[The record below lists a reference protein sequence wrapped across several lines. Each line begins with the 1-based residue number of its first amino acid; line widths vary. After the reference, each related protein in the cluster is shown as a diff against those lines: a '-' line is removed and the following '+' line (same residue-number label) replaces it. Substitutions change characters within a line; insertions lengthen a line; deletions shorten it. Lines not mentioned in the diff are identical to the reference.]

1 MSRSSEM
8 KHPAIFLAVTLFSGL
23 FCLVAWN
30 WWQLVLLDFDARNGV
45 WYEGKRGKV
54 RLMKSTASNVDVVF
68 VGSSS
73 TQNNVDTDYLTSMG
87 LNSFNLGVSGNLW
100 REYPYLVTEAAKVAN
115 KAVVISIP
123 LHNLYSRLGCPKL
136 LTLTDIIFFMR
147 YSSCTFRFAD
157 ILENLPMN
165 ALQKYK
171 MDREEHLPNL
181 DLHKA
186 SISTR
191 FGLDLNDDPRN
202 INFIRASSKGIKT
215 VWLVLFSNGDGLVFS
230 NRLDGLKYK
239 PSVEDFTDRNFD
251 PVALM
256 YLKQLAAIVTANN
269 KLPIFILE
277 PGRRGNIYKTNKSN
291 LANRFW
297 PVPFIFNESLILDRD
312 DWAAEPY
319 LNSEGK
325 RKYSKLLFQQ
335 VHSLILADETG
346 TSK

>member
-8 KHPAIFLAVTLFSGL
+8 KHPAIFVAVTLLSGL
-23 FCLVAWN
+23 FCLVGWN
-30 WWQLVLLDFDARNGV
+30 WWQLVLLDLDAKNGV

-54 RLMKSTASNVDVVF
+54 LLMKSRASNPDVVF

-73 TQNNVDTDYLTSMG
+73 TQNNVDTAYLTSMG

-115 KAVVISIP
+115 QAVVISIP
-123 LHNLYSRLGCPKL
+123 LHNLYARLGCPKL
-136 LTLTDIIFFMR
+136 LTLTDIVFYLR
-147 YSSCTFRFAD
+147 YSTCTFDFAD

-165 ALQKYK
+165 SLRTYK
-171 MDREEHLPNL
+171 MDRDEHLPNL
-181 DLHKA
+181 ELHKA
-186 SISTR
+186 SISAR
-191 FGLDLNDDPRN
+191 FGLDLNNDPRS
-202 INFIRASSKGIKT
+202 INFIRAASEGIKT

-230 NRLDGLKYK
+230 NRLDGLKYQ
-239 PSVEDFTDRNFD
+239 PSVEDFTGSDFD

-256 YLKQLAAIVTANN
+256 YLKHLAAIVTTNN
-269 KLPIFILE
+269 KLPIFVLE
-277 PGRRGNIYKTNKSN
+277 PGRRGNIYKTNKSD

-297 PVPFIFNESLILDRD
+297 PVPFIFNESLILARE

-325 RKYSKLLFQQ
+325 RKYSKLMFQQ
-335 VHSLILADETG
+335 VRSLVLADETG
-346 TSK
+346 TGE